1 MIAFLRAVVVAQLAL
16 QLLPTPEVSS
26 SNPLTLKFLY
36 RAVAVATVSIA
47 VASDTIGHWFES
59 SQ

>member
-16 QLLPTPEVSS
+16 QLLPTPEASS